1 MPLIKELNENKGDL
15 NKLGNSVVT
24 LTGTKYKCVKTTL
37 STSEKAFINLLVS
50 NDSILK
56 PTGKINKEI
65 GLQLP
70 YWDNKD
76 YKVPILPYE
85 SIFEVLDNNN
95 NVALCFNVLI
105 HDSVT
110 LLESEDE
117 EVQKV
122 FTDWCYQVLELKFD
136 LQFFFNRWEGKIMKN
151 LKFKKFSD
159 SEDEALEFI
168 LDEEDENSD
177 EDAEVQNIIVSKALL
192 EEEEE
197 TRGDEFIINGFGHK
211 EKPIRKGL
219 IQEIGIGESKAANN
233 LKIKSNQKEKENEK
247 ESSKKDNA
255 FSSDL
260 NF

>member
-1 MPLIKELNENKGDL
+1 MPLIKEVNENKDKL
-15 NKLGNSVVT
+15 HQLGNRVVT
-24 LTGTKYKCVKTTL
+24 LTGSKYKCIKTTL

-56 PTGKINKEI
+56 PTGKINEEI

-70 YWDNKD
+70 YWDSQD

-85 SIFEVLDNNN
+85 SIFEVLDNSN

-110 LLESEDE
+110 LLESEDN

-122 FTDWCYQVLELKFD
+122 FIDWCYQVLELKFD

-151 LKFKKFSD
+151 LKFKTFND
-159 SEDEALEFI
+159 TEDETLEFI
-168 LDEEDENSD
+168 LDEEEENSD
-177 EDAEVQNIIVSKALL
+177 EDSEMKNIIVSKALL
-192 EEEEE
+192 EEEDEA
-197 TRGDEFIINGFGHK
+197 RSDEFIIKGFGHTEEPLK
-211 EKPIRKGL
+211 KGL
-219 IQEIGIGESKAANN
+219 IQEIGIGESKAGYELKLQENN
-233 LKIKSNQKEKENEK
+233 TK
-247 ESSKKDNA
+247 SSKTDNA